1 MLTIKKLSLLL
12 GLVGIILFI
21 ALTII
26 AMFLYPDGYSF
37 FGDYFSTLG
46 RTISYGGAPNMP
58 ARILFVI
65 ACVTAGITII
75 PFWIIF
81 RNFFM
86 EDKRTKTLSIL
97 GSCCGISAS
106 PFLALLAIFTT
117 DTQYDP
123 HIISSIFFFAFF
135 GVAVLIYSI
144 AIILSSTYSKLFA
157 YIGFALVAIIIIYIT
172 VFFNTPLN
180 AAVQK
185 ICVYGIIIWVFLNIL
200 NLWNK
205 I

>member
-1 MLTIKKLSLLL
+1 MIIIKKLGLLL
-12 GLVGIILFI
+12 GLIGIILFI
-21 ALTII
+21 TLTIVS
-26 AMFLYPDGYSF
+26 MFLYPDGYSF

-46 RTISYGGAPNMP
+46 RTISYGGAPNLP

-81 RNFFM
+81 RKFFI
-86 EDKRTKTLSIL
+86 ETKRIKALSFL
-97 GSCCGISAS
+97 GSCCGIIAS

-123 HIISSIFFFAFF
+123 HIISSILFFAFF

-144 AIILSSTYSKLFA
+144 AIILNNTYNNIFA
-157 YIGFALVAIIIIYIT
+157 YIGFALVVTIIIYIT
-172 VFFNTPLN
+172 IFFNTPLN

-185 ICVYGIIIWVFLNIL
+185 FCVYGIIIWVFLNIL
-200 NLWNK
+200 NVWNK